1 MEPAALDESVDLRQ
15 LGSLL
20 THDLADGVTRTGPVL
35 EVLSTL
41 VELDVDSTRTRVID
55 HHESGLGHLDV
66 GLPAIV
72 MAKHV
77 LGCRLVDDLVHLGE
91 TDWLKCHD
99 YLSASVLGVRDANSL
114 YNI

>member
-20 THDLADGVTRTGPVL
+20 THDLADGVTRTRPVL

-41 VELDVDSTRTRVID
+41 VELDVDSTRTRVVND
-55 HHESGLGHLDV
+55 HECGLRHLNE
-66 GLPAIV
+66 GLTSIV
-72 MAKHV
+72 VTEHV
-77 LGCRLVDDLVHLGE
+77 LVCCLVDDLVHLDE
-91 TDWLKCHD
+91 SDWLKCHD